1 MKGESREIKG
11 HKSTGG
17 ERTWYGKRETLT
29 PCPPPPSSTKLSFV
43 TTYHQAVKKLK
54 TNTDGA
60 LESNTQS
67 ALAEN
72 KFSKH
77 PIISYKKGA
86 SLKDTLVKVKT

>member
-11 HKSTGG
+11 HTSTEGG
-17 ERTWYGKRETLT
+17 RTWYGKRETLT
-29 PCPPPPSSTKLSFV
+29 PLSPHSSTKLSFV
-43 TTYHQAVKKLK
+43 TTYHLAVKNLK

-72 KFSKH
+72 RFSKH

>member
-1 MKGESREIKG
+1 MVREAG
-11 HKSTGG
+11 DSD
-17 ERTWYGKRETLT
+17 
-29 PCPPPPSSTKLSFV
+29 PPVPPPSSTKLSFV
-43 TTYHQAVKKLK
+43 TTYHLAVKKLK

-72 KFSKH
+72 RFSKH